1 MTAPVPTPPLVEP
14 ANMRVYSG
22 QHKAVSVAAW
32 ADNQGYV
39 VRFVHEPTGHAVEF
53 PALISDFTDT
63 HSPTFGQTHGAN
75 MHDPIVTLTKTDRA
89 ISFTLTVLN
98 ASLEEARYNRQCVNL
113 LIQML
118 YPTVAENGN
127 FVGKP
132 FINIHMMNLLEGP
145 VIAVGEQS
153 TANGVSCVV
162 EGLDYGIN
170 FGDGILND
178 SKGIIELNRSG
189 KEIYPQSL
197 EISFSAK
204 AIIDT
209 VALGDERGDNI
220 SPFPA
225 NYPSYGG

>member
-1 MTAPVPTPPLVEP
+1 MTVP
-14 ANMRVYSG
+14 ANMTVYSG
-22 QHKAVSVAAW
+22 QHKAISVAGW

-53 PALISDFTDT
+53 PALISDFSDS

-118 YPTVAENGN
+118 YPTVSEDGN

-132 FINIHMMNLLEGP
+132 FINIHMMNLLEGMP
-145 VIAVGEQS
+145 ITIDGVT
-153 TANGVSCVV
+153 TANGITCVV
-162 EGLDYGIN
+162 EGLDYGIK
-170 FGDGILND
+170 FDDGIIND
-178 SKGIIELNRSG
+178 TEGIIELNRSG

-197 EISFSAK
+197 EISISAK
-204 AIIDT
+204 AIIDSS
-209 VALGDERGDNI
+209 GDEDRV
-220 SPFPA
+220 SPFPV

>member
-1 MTAPVPTPPLVEP
+1 MTA
-14 ANMRVYSG
+14 YSG
-22 QHKAVSVAAW
+22 QYKNRSVAAW
-32 ADNQGYV
+32 ADNQGYL

-89 ISFTLTVLN
+89 ISFTLTVAN

-118 YPTVAENGN
+118 YPTVSEDGN

-132 FINIHMMNLLEGP
+132 FINIHMMNLLEGMP
-145 VIAVGEQS
+145 ITIDGAT

-178 SKGIIELNRSG
+178 NEGIIELNRSG

-197 EISFSAK
+197 EISISAK
-204 AIIDT
+204 AIIGSTDST
-209 VALGDERGDNI
+209 TQI
-220 SPFPA
+220 SPLPT

>member
-1 MTAPVPTPPLVEP
+1 MTAP
-14 ANMRVYSG
+14 ANMRVYNG
-22 QHKAVSVAAW
+22 TDKAKSVAGW
-32 ADNQGYV
+32 ADKQGYV

-118 YPTVAENGN
+118 YPTVSEDGN

-132 FINIHMMNLLEGP
+132 FINIHMMNLLEGMP
-145 VIAVGEQS
+145 ITIDGIT
-153 TANGVSCVV
+153 TANGVTCVV

-178 SKGIIELNRSG
+178 TEGIVELNRSG

-197 EISFSAK
+197 EISISAK
-204 AIIDT
+204 AIIESSR
-209 VALGDERGDNI
+209 DENRV
-220 SPFPA
+220 SPFPK

>member
-1 MTAPVPTPPLVEP
+1 MTVP
-14 ANMRVYSG
+14 ANMTVYGG
-22 QHKAVSVAAW
+22 QHKAISVAGW

-53 PALISDFTDT
+53 PALISDFSDS

-118 YPTVAENGN
+118 YPTVSESGN

-132 FINIHMMNLLEGP
+132 FINIHMMNLLEGA
-145 VIAVGEQS
+145 ISGQGI
-153 TANGVSCVV
+153 TCVV
-162 EGLDYGIN
+162 EGLDYGIK
-170 FGDGILND
+170 FDDGILND
-178 SKGIIELNRSG
+178 TEGIIELNRSG

-197 EISFSAK
+197 EISISAK
-204 AIIDT
+204 AIIDSS
-209 VALGDERGDNI
+209 GDEDRV
-220 SPFPA
+220 SPFPV

>member
-1 MTAPVPTPPLVEP
+1 MTAP

-22 QHKAVSVAAW
+22 QHKAVSVAGW

-98 ASLEEARYNRQCVNL
+98 ASLDEARYNRQCVNL

-118 YPTVAENGN
+118 YPSVSEDGN
-127 FVGKP
+127 FSGKP
-132 FINIHMMNLLEGP
+132 FINIHMMNLLEGLP
-145 VIAVGEQS
+145 ISADEATTTS
-153 TANGVSCVV
+153 GVTCVV
-162 EGLDYGIN
+162 ETLDYGIK
-170 FGDGILND
+170 FDEGTLND
-178 SKGIIELNRSG
+178 NEGIIELNRSG

-197 EISFSAK
+197 EISISAK
-204 AIIDT
+204 AIIESNRD
-209 VALGDERGDNI
+209 VNRASGRV

>member
-1 MTAPVPTPPLVEP
+1 MTVP
-14 ANMRVYSG
+14 ANMTVYGG
-22 QHKAVSVAAW
+22 QHKAISVAGW

-53 PALISDFTDT
+53 PALISDFSDS

-118 YPTVAENGN
+118 YPTVSESGN

-132 FINIHMMNLLEGP
+132 FINIHMMNLLEGA
-145 VIAVGEQS
+145 ISGQGI
-153 TANGVSCVV
+153 TCVV
-162 EGLDYGIN
+162 EGLDYGIK
-170 FGDGILND
+170 FDDGIIND
-178 SKGIIELNRSG
+178 TEGIIELNRSG

-197 EISFSAK
+197 EISISAK
-204 AIIDT
+204 AIIDSS
-209 VALGDERGDNI
+209 GDEDRV
-220 SPFPA
+220 SPFPV

>member
-1 MTAPVPTPPLVEP
+1 MTAP
-14 ANMRVYSG
+14 ANMTAYSG
-22 QHKAVSVAAW
+22 QYKNRSVAAW
-32 ADNQGYV
+32 ADNQGYL
-39 VRFVHEPTGHAVEF
+39 VRFVHEPTGHQVEF
-53 PALISDFTDT
+53 PALISDFTDS

-118 YPTVAENGN
+118 YPTVSEDGN

-132 FINIHMMNLLEGP
+132 FINIHMMNLLEGA
-145 VIAVGEQS
+145 ISGQGI
-153 TANGVSCVV
+153 TCVV
-162 EGLDYGIN
+162 EGLDYAIK
-170 FGDGILND
+170 FDEGILNANE
-178 SKGIIELNRSG
+178 GVIALNRSG

-197 EISFSAK
+197 EISISAK
-204 AIIDT
+204 AIIDSS
-209 VALGDERGDNI
+209 GDEDRV
-220 SPFPA
+220 SPFPV

>member
-1 MTAPVPTPPLVEP
+1 MTVP
-14 ANMRVYSG
+14 ANMTVYGG
-22 QHKAVSVAAW
+22 QHKAISVAGW

-53 PALISDFTDT
+53 PALISDFSDS

-118 YPTVAENGN
+118 YPTVSESGN

-132 FINIHMMNLLEGP
+132 FINIHMMNLLEGA
-145 VIAVGEQS
+145 ISGQGI
-153 TANGVSCVV
+153 TCVV
-162 EGLDYGIN
+162 EGLDYGIK

-178 SKGIIELNRSG
+178 TEGIIELNRSG

-197 EISFSAK
+197 EISISAK
-204 AIIDT
+204 AIIDSS
-209 VALGDERGDNI
+209 GDEDRV
-220 SPFPA
+220 SPFPV

>member
-1 MTAPVPTPPLVEP
+1 MTVP
-14 ANMRVYSG
+14 ANMTVYSG
-22 QHKAVSVAAW
+22 QHKAISVAGW

-53 PALISDFTDT
+53 PALISDFSDS

-118 YPTVAENGN
+118 YPTVSESGN

-132 FINIHMMNLLEGP
+132 FINIHMMNLLEGA
-145 VIAVGEQS
+145 ISGQGI
-153 TANGVSCVV
+153 TCVV
-162 EGLDYGIN
+162 EGLDYGIK

-178 SKGIIELNRSG
+178 TEGIIELNRSG

-197 EISFSAK
+197 EISISAK
-204 AIIDT
+204 AIIDSS
-209 VALGDERGDNI
+209 GDEDRV
-220 SPFPA
+220 SPFPV

>member
-1 MTAPVPTPPLVEP
+1 MTAPAPTPPLIEP
-14 ANMRVYSG
+14 ANMGVYSG
-22 QHKAVSVAAW
+22 AGKAISVAGW

-39 VRFVHEPTGHAVEF
+39 VRFVHAPTEHTVEF

-75 MHDPIVTLTKTDRA
+75 MHDPIVTLTKTDRK

-118 YPTVAENGN
+118 YPTVSEDGN

-132 FINIHMMNLLEGP
+132 FINIHMMNLLEGA
-145 VIAVGEQS
+145 ISGQGI
-153 TANGVSCVV
+153 TCVV
-162 EGLDYGIN
+162 EGLDYAIK
-170 FGDGILND
+170 FDDGILND
-178 SKGIIELNRSG
+178 TEGIIELNRSG

-197 EISFSAK
+197 EISISAK
-204 AIIDT
+204 AIIDSS
-209 VALGDERGDNI
+209 GDEDRV
-220 SPFPA
+220 SPFPVK
-225 NYPSYGG
+225 YPSYGG

>member
-1 MTAPVPTPPLVEP
+1 MTAP
-14 ANMRVYSG
+14 ANMKVYPG
-22 QHKAVSVAAW
+22 QHKATSVAGW
-32 ADNQGYV
+32 ADKQGYV
-39 VRFVHEPTGHAVEF
+39 VRFIHEPTGHTVEF

-63 HSPTFGQTHGAN
+63 HSPAFGQTHGAN
-75 MHDPIVTLTKTDRA
+75 MHDPVVTLTKTDRA

-118 YPTVAENGN
+118 YPTVSEDGN

-132 FINIHMMNLLEGP
+132 FINIHIMNLLEGA
-145 VIAVGEQS
+145 ISGE
-153 TANGVSCVV
+153 GVTCVV

-170 FGDGILND
+170 FGDGTLND
-178 SKGIIELNRSG
+178 TKGIIALNRSG

-197 EISFSAK
+197 EISINAK
-204 AIIDT
+204 AIIKSSRDADR
-209 VALGDERGDNI
+209 V
-220 SPFPA
+220 SPFPE

>member
-1 MTAPVPTPPLVEP
+1 MTAP

-22 QHKAVSVAAW
+22 QHKAISVAGW

-118 YPTVAENGN
+118 YPTVSEDGN

-132 FINIHMMNLLEGP
+132 FINIHMMK
-145 VIAVGEQS
+145 IQ
-153 TANGVSCVV
+153 
-162 EGLDYGIN
+162 
-170 FGDGILND
+170 
-178 SKGIIELNRSG
+178 
-189 KEIYPQSL
+189 
-197 EISFSAK
+197 
-204 AIIDT
+204 
-209 VALGDERGDNI
+209 
-220 SPFPA
+220 
-225 NYPSYGG
+225 

>member
-1 MTAPVPTPPLVEP
+1 MTAP

-22 QHKAVSVAAW
+22 AGKAISVADW

-63 HSPTFGQTHGAN
+63 HSPSFGQTHGAG
-75 MHDPIVTLTKTDRA
+75 MHDPIVTLKKTDRA

-118 YPTVAENGN
+118 YPTVSEAGT
-127 FVGKP
+127 FSGKP
-132 FINIHMMNLLEGP
+132 FINISLMNLLKD
-145 VIAVGEQS
+145 V
-153 TANGVSCVV
+153 TCVV
-162 EGLDYGIN
+162 DGLDYGIN
-170 FGDGILND
+170 FSSGILNANE
-178 SKGIIELNRSG
+178 GVIALNRSG

-197 EISFSAK
+197 EISITAR
-204 AIIDT
+204 AVIDT
-209 VALGDERGDNI
+209 DRTEGRA
-220 SPFPA
+220 SPLPL